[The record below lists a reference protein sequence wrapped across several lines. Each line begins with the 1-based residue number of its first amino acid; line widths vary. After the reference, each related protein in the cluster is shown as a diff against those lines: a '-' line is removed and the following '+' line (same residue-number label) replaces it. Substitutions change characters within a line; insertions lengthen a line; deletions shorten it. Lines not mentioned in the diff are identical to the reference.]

1 MEVFGMGKKVFVFL
15 LILFAVSTVFCNWN
29 LEYSKEKMFGEKKW
43 YVASSKVLPAKGHT
57 FSQQDLATKMLITYD
72 PKTKKHSG
80 TLQGV

>member
-1 MEVFGMGKKVFVFL
+1 MGKKVFVFL

-57 FSQQDLATKMLITYD
+57 FSQKVCQEGLI
-72 PKTKKHSG
+72 KEVRACS
-80 TLQGV
+80 L